1 MKRSVIN
8 LIMLA
13 VLGSIAL
20 AVQTYA
26 ADKLTLSSTNPTALD
41 LDHVVAK
48 EKGFY
53 AKENL
58 DVDVQFMQP
67 DLVIKALLAGSV
79 DLARSGT
86 HFGVIA
92 ASRGGELK
100 IIGGSNYGYPYEIIS
115 QPQIKTLADLKGQRI
130 AAASLASITTTI
142 FKDVMQRQG
151 IPPSA
156 YTLVFVGGSP
166 ERFQAVAAGAAVAS
180 LAEAPPFNF
189 RSVEAGRKVLLKYS
203 DEIKNLQYT
212 SFFAQTKSL
221 AQNRPVLTRFMRAIG
236 QAMRWMN
243 DPANEKPMVE
253 LMTKNLKVDE
263 ALAAQ
268 TYKFMIPDNKSF
280 RLEGAVDGPG
290 MAEMVRLLFE
300 DKMIPEKKPW
310 ESFVDPASCRRANR
324 RSRVYHHEVFMSLR
338 SSTDNEI
345 ALTPTLSHRNRRGS
359 FRPQSIERL
368 CLLSYPRPLCG
379 RGKVRAL
386 YPHSALFQRKHEGHE
401 GFGKLLF
408 LNFVLFVSFVVNNPI

>member
-1 MKRSVIN
+1 MNRTLATLIFSAVFALFGLSVEPF
-8 LIMLA
+8 
-13 VLGSIAL
+13 
-20 AVQTYA
+20 A
-26 ADKLTLSSTNPTALD
+26 ADKLSLSSTNPTALD
-41 LDHVVAK
+41 LDHVVAR
-48 EKGFY
+48 ERGFY

-58 DVDVQFMQP
+58 EVEVQFMQP

-92 ASRGGELK
+92 AARGGELK
-100 IIGGSNYGYPYEIIS
+100 IVGGSNYGYPYEVIS
-115 QPQIKTLADLKGQRI
+115 QPQFKTLADLKGQRI
-130 AAASLASITTTI
+130 AGASLASITTTI

-166 ERFQAVAAGAAVAS
+166 ERFQAVASGAAAAS

-189 RSVEAGRKVLLKYS
+189 RSVEAGRRVLLRYA
-203 DEIKNLQYT
+203 DEIKSLQYT

-221 AQNRPVLTRFMRAIG
+221 AQNRPVFTRFMRAIG
-236 QAMRWMN
+236 QAMRWLN

-253 LMTKNLKVDE
+253 LMTKNLKIDE

-268 TYKFMIPDNKSF
+268 TYKFMVPDNKSF
-280 RLEGAVDGPG
+280 RLEGAVDGAG

-310 ESFVDPASCRRANR
+310 ESFVD
-324 RSRVYHHEVFMSLR
+324 
-338 SSTDNEI
+338 
-345 ALTPTLSHRNRRGS
+345 
-359 FRPQSIERL
+359 
-368 CLLSYPRPLCG
+368 
-379 RGKVRAL
+379 
-386 YPHSALFQRKHEGHE
+386 SA
-401 GFGKLLF
+401 F
-408 LNFVLFVSFVVNNPI
+408 LPK

>member
-1 MKRSVIN
+1 MTRWMMTCAVFV
-8 LIMLA
+8 LFGLLA
-13 VLGSIAL
+13 LFSPVN
-20 AVQTYA
+20 A
-26 ADKLTLSSTNPTALD
+26 ADKLSLSSTNPTALD
-41 LDHVVAK
+41 LDHVVAR

-53 AKENL
+53 VKENL
-58 DVDVQFMQP
+58 EVDVQFMQP

-100 IIGGSNYGYPYEIIS
+100 IIGGSNYGYPYELIS
-115 QPQIKTLADLKGQRI
+115 QSQIKTLADLKGQRI

-166 ERFQAVAAGAAVAS
+166 ERFQAVASGAAVAS

-189 RSVEAGRKVLLKYS
+189 RSVEAGRRVLLKYS
-203 DEIKNLQYT
+203 DEIKSLQYT

-221 AQNRPVLTRFMRAIG
+221 AQNRPVFTRFMRALG

-253 LMTKNLKVDE
+253 LMTKNLKIDE
-263 ALAAQ
+263 TLASQ

-310 ESFVDPASCRRANR
+310 ESFVDPA
-324 RSRVYHHEVFMSLR
+324 
-338 SSTDNEI
+338 
-345 ALTPTLSHRNRRGS
+345 
-359 FRPQSIERL
+359 
-368 CLLSYPRPLCG
+368 
-379 RGKVRAL
+379 
-386 YPHSALFQRKHEGHE
+386 
-401 GFGKLLF
+401 F
-408 LNFVLFVSFVVNNPI
+408 LPAK